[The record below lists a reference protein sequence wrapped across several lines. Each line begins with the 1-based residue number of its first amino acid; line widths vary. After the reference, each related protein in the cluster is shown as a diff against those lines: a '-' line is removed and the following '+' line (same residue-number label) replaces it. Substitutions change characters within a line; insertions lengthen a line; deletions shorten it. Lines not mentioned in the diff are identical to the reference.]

1 MLIRTSI
8 EAATRSFLRSK
19 KDTLRAKS
27 YAFYSDHLTNFSMW
41 CIAHNPQ
48 IKYLE
53 DIKAKSVEEYQGYL
67 KRHNKS
73 ENTIHG
79 AVQTIKIFLRWCSL
93 DEEFEDEVSQ
103 RELQKIRVP
112 KVHSEE
118 ISSFTDEEIEMI
130 LRAVEADRD
139 PAIVARNKALVYLL
153 LDTGARA
160 SEIVVDP
167 ERPNEQTGLRLQDLL
182 ISDPHDPRIKVMGK
196 GGKPREVPVGVKT
209 AKALRL
215 YINRYRPETKKHPY
229 VFIGR
234 GEHPL
239 TLSGFEH
246 IFMNLSKGGQFHAHP
261 HKFRHTFAVKYLL
274 KTKDIYGLSRLM
286 GHSSV
291 KITERYLRTLSL
303 QDIRKRG
310 SIVDDM

>member
-1 MLIRTSI
+1 MFIRTTL
-8 EAATRSFLRSK
+8 EAAIRSFLRSK
-19 KDTLRAKS
+19 KTLRAKS
-27 YAFYSDHLTNFSMW
+27 YAGYSDYLDNFSLW

-48 IKYLE
+48 IRYLE
-53 DIKAKSVEEYQGYL
+53 EIRAKVIEEYQVYL
-67 KRHNKS
+67 KRQNKA
-73 ENTIHG
+73 ENTIRNSI
-79 AVQTIKIFLRWCSL
+79 QTIKIFLRWCSL
-93 DEEFEDEVSQ
+93 DEEFEREVSQ
-103 RELQKIRVP
+103 RELQKIKIP
-112 KVHSEE
+112 KVHEEE

-130 LRAVEADRD
+130 LRAIEADPN

-160 SEIVVDP
+160 SEIVVDK
-167 ERPNEQTGLRLQDLL
+167 ERPEERTGLRLEDLL
-182 ISDPHDPRIKVMGK
+182 LSDPHDPRIKIMGK
-196 GGKPREVPVGVKT
+196 GGKPRELPVGVKT
-209 AKALRL
+209 AKALRM
-215 YINRYRPETKKHPY
+215 YINRYRPETKKHSY

-234 GEHPL
+234 GEQPL
-239 TLSGFEH
+239 TLSGLDG
-246 IFMNLSKGGQFHAHP
+246 IFTKLSKNGQFHAHP